1 MNQPLNIGHRGAR
14 KLAPENTLESFQ
26 KALDLKVDGVELDVH
41 LTADGELVVFHDK
54 KLKRMTDG
62 KGKLCNHS
70 LSDLKKLKIYK
81 TYEIPTL
88 REVLDLIDRRC
99 LVNIEL
105 KGKNT
110 AVATVKLIQ
119 EYIDAY
125 KWEYDD
131 FIVSSFDYQMLHDV
145 VNLDSNIQI
154 AVLTKNDIYFTIEV
168 AKNLNA
174 KYINAHWWR
183 LNSGVLKHMQDLGF
197 KVIAWTVNKPKYI
210 KILKYLNIDGIITD
224 FPDRI

>member
-54 KLKRMTDG
+54 KLKRMTNG
-62 KGKLCNHS
+62 KGKLSNHS

-119 EYIDAY
+119 EYINAY

-154 AVLTKNDIYFTIEV
+154 AVLSKNDIYFTIEV

-174 KYINAHWWR
+174 KYINAHWCR
-183 LNSGVLKHMQDLGF
+183 LNSDVLKYMQDLGF